1 MQDSKKELKEKLVD
15 KVVLDIWQDRY
26 NCEGYIFELL
36 KESLSKRTKKELKQI
51 LYGE

>member
-1 MQDSKKELKEKLVD
+1 MSNKQELKEELVN

-26 NCEGYIFELL
+26 NCEGYILELL